1 MRRTILALPLAVFTI
16 AGLLATQAHAQDPKK
31 ARGKVTAMTATSVS
45 VDAAGTPMSFTVDEK
60 TKVEAPG
67 AGTATRRAEAAG
79 KPGVKLAD
87 VIKTGDA
94 VEVSYQDVGGKM
106 QASMIRKVASVPS
119 SATTTA
125 AESKSSTGKVTS
137 VSPTALSISGSSGG
151 GVTFT
156 QTFVIDSKT
165 KVIGKG
171 AGTMSEARGGKVS
184 ATDLIAS
191 GDTVSVSFTEMAGA
205 LHANEVRVMMK
216 AAK

>member
-106 QASMIRKVASVPS
+106 QASMIRKVSSVPS
-119 SATTTA
+119 SASTA
-125 AESKSSTGKVTS
+125 TESKSSSGKVTT
-137 VSPTALSISGSSGG
+137 VSATALSISGSSGG

>member
-45 VDAAGTPMSFTVDEK
+45 LDAAGTPMSFAIDAK

-94 VEVSYQDVGGKM
+94 VEVSYHDVGGKM
-106 QASMIRKVASVPS
+106 QASMIRKVSSVPS
-119 SATTTA
+119 SAAAA
-125 AESKSSTGKVTS
+125 AESKSSNGKVTS
-137 VSPTALSISGSSGG
+137 VSATALSISGSSGG

-156 QTFVIDSKT
+156 QTFVIDPKT

-171 AGTMSEARGGKVS
+171 AGTMSAARGGKVS
-184 ATDLIAS
+184 ATDLIGS
-191 GDTVSVSFTEMAGA
+191 GDTVSVSFTEMNGA